1 MADRDGRRGIVVGIM
16 LSLLVLG
23 EGTAALVF
31 AAGVE
36 GFCCSRDNIVHSAVL
51 GEGMC
56 VASLV
61 VS

>member
-1 MADRDGRRGIVVGIM
+1 MVGIM
-16 LSLLVLG
+16 LYLIVLG
-23 EGTAALVF
+23 KGTAALVF